1 MATYVIEYKK
11 MVLPYSYEYDSG
23 RFTSVTDARKRCISL
38 IEKRIAVLGV
48 VRGMGKEQLVYTTV
62 NGGYVLED
70 RVADKWY
77 RLNKNGSLGAQI
89 KRIKDVGI
97 VQSARQ
103 RW

>member
-1 MATYVIEYKK
+1 MVIYVIEYKS
-11 MVLPYSYEYDSG
+11 MVHPYSYEYDSG
-23 RFTSVTDARKRCISL
+23 RFTSVADARKKCISL

-97 VQSARQ
+97 IQSARQ

>member
-23 RFTSVTDARKRCISL
+23 RFTSVVDARKRCISL

-77 RLNKNGSLGAQI
+77 RLNRNGSLGAQI

-97 VQSARQ
+97 IQSARQ

>member
-23 RFTSVTDARKRCISL
+23 RFASVVDARKKCISL

-97 VQSARQ
+97 IQSARQ

>member
-1 MATYVIEYKK
+1 MAIYVVEYKK

-23 RFTSVTDARKRCISL
+23 RFTSVADARKRCISL
-38 IEKRIAVLGV
+38 IEKRVAVLGV

-77 RLNKNGSLGAQI
+77 RLNKNGSLGTQI

-97 VQSARQ
+97 IQSAYQ